1 MKTIYLDCSRGAA
14 GDMLTA
20 ALFGLLPDEEKRAAL
35 DEMNAFGIPNTVYRP
50 RKHNKMGIKT
60 IQMTV
65 LIDGEEESE
74 MIYTQK
80 HAAKHS
86 RDYRTLRDVAN
97 IIAKL
102 NASETARINAFKVYA
117 LLASAESKAHGVP
130 VGEVHFHEVG
140 SLDAIADIMG
150 FCYLVEKLE
159 AKKIVVSPIGVGCG
173 TVECAHG
180 VLSVPTP
187 ATAALLKGVPICN
200 TNRKGEMCTPTGAA
214 IIRFFANEYG
224 KAPAME
230 VKSIAYSSG
239 KRDYDWPNIV
249 RALIG
254 ETEDPVVEEEPVAV
268 EEPVAEPEVTVQE
281 PVVEA
286 EPAVAAPV
294 EPAAP
299 AVEETA
305 PVVEETTPIIE
316 EAVPVEEPIS
326 APVVEEAPV
335 AEEQAPEDLYLDE
348 SFDSEDEYDLDA
360 ELAAILGESNRVSRA
375 DRYVE
380 EAPVAEPVIE
390 ELAPVAEEA
399 EPAVEEAAPIVEEV
413 APVVEAEPIVEA
425 APVVEE
431 EAPVAEPVIEELAP
445 VVEEAEPAEEVAPI
459 VEEVAPVV
467 ELAPIEE
474 AAPVVE
480 VAEEVVPVTEPVVE
494 EAAPVVEAAP
504 IVEEPVVEAP
514 VVEAPAQ
521 TIPMPADE
529 EAEIEALKR
538 RLAELMGTPY
548 EPPTPVAPVAAVA
561 QVAEPIPEEAAPV
574 VEAVEEVVPVVEE
587 VTPIVEPIVEEVAPV
602 IEEAAPVVEAVASV
616 VEETVP
622 VVEEVI
628 EPAMMSD
635 ALSLDELE
643 KDLFG
648 DTVEG
653 TEAEAT
659 KKIDKFYTLYKKNE
673 EFQRLLDEEYNKLK
687 ADDGINVD
695 DLIAVPEEPAAEVP
709 VAAPAGNTVPAE
721 APVEVAAPAAV
732 EAAAPAETGMHEVPA
747 VPAEVSGT
755 IGAAA
760 PVEFEDRPMSKK
772 EAKKAAKAAA
782 KAEKAAAKAAK
793 VAKDDVVNDEEEET
807 GGALTVIAVI
817 VALILVVLLAAI
829 LILNFAENSG
839 IAMFLDSLIQNIS
852 SYFSAVDTVQG
863 QSLL

>member
-268 EEPVAEPEVTVQE
+268 EEPVAEEPAPEAVAAVAAVETPE
-281 PVVEA
+281 AENPEVEA
-286 EPAVAAPV
+286 ETEEPEETAPETETAEEAPAGIIENIFEYSCNLDDMTAEAIGFAIERLFDAGALDVYTTPIGMKKSRLGIMVSALCREEEREAIRDTFFRHTTTLGLREQEIKRYALERRIEYRSTPFGDVRLKKAEGFGVSKEKFEYEDIAAIAKKTGLGLDEVVKQYCGEHDRLSHMKKESAPV
-294 EPAAP
+294 EP
-299 AVEETA
+299 T
-305 PVVEETTPIIE
+305 
-316 EAVPVEEPIS
+316 
-326 APVVEEAPV
+326 
-335 AEEQAPEDLYLDE
+335 
-348 SFDSEDEYDLDA
+348 
-360 ELAAILGESNRVSRA
+360 
-375 DRYVE
+375 
-380 EAPVAEPVIE
+380 
-390 ELAPVAEEA
+390 
-399 EPAVEEAAPIVEEV
+399 EPAQTEESS
-413 APVVEAEPIVEA
+413 
-425 APVVEE
+425 
-431 EAPVAEPVIEELAP
+431 
-445 VVEEAEPAEEVAPI
+445 EPAET
-459 VEEVAPVV
+459 EE
-467 ELAPIEE
+467 
-474 AAPVVE
+474 
-480 VAEEVVPVTEPVVE
+480 
-494 EAAPVVEAAP
+494 
-504 IVEEPVVEAP
+504 
-514 VVEAPAQ
+514 
-521 TIPMPADE
+521 
-529 EAEIEALKR
+529 
-538 RLAELMGTPY
+538 
-548 EPPTPVAPVAAVA
+548 
-561 QVAEPIPEEAAPV
+561 
-574 VEAVEEVVPVVEE
+574 
-587 VTPIVEPIVEEVAPV
+587 
-602 IEEAAPVVEAVASV
+602 
-616 VEETVP
+616 
-622 VVEEVI
+622 
-628 EPAMMSD
+628 
-635 ALSLDELE
+635 
-643 KDLFG
+643 
-648 DTVEG
+648 
-653 TEAEAT
+653 
-659 KKIDKFYTLYKKNE
+659 
-673 EFQRLLDEEYNKLK
+673 
-687 ADDGINVD
+687 
-695 DLIAVPEEPAAEVP
+695 
-709 VAAPAGNTVPAE
+709 
-721 APVEVAAPAAV
+721 
-732 EAAAPAETGMHEVPA
+732 
-747 VPAEVSGT
+747 
-755 IGAAA
+755 
-760 PVEFEDRPMSKK
+760 
-772 EAKKAAKAAA
+772 
-782 KAEKAAAKAAK
+782 
-793 VAKDDVVNDEEEET
+793 
-807 GGALTVIAVI
+807 
-817 VALILVVLLAAI
+817 
-829 LILNFAENSG
+829 
-839 IAMFLDSLIQNIS
+839 
-852 SYFSAVDTVQG
+852 
-863 QSLL
+863 